1 MILNETIK
9 EGLIN
14 LSVEFN
20 LDKLILFGSRAKGNC
35 WERSDID
42 LAAHFSSSRE
52 YLEFCEKVEELPTL
66 LMFDIVNLSS
76 DMISLD
82 LLKSI
87 RDEGV
92 IIYEKIRTDEKA
104 V

>member
-1 MILNETIK
+1 MIIK
-9 EGLIN
+9 DSIKDSLVK
-14 LSVEFN
+14 LAKEFD
-20 LDKLILFGSRAKGNC
+20 LEKLILFGSRAREDC

-42 LAAHFSSSRE
+42 IAAYFSSNKA
-52 YLEFCEKVEELPTL
+52 YLDFCDRVDEIPTL

-82 LLKSI
+82 LQKSI

-92 IIYEKIRTDEKA
+92 VLYEK